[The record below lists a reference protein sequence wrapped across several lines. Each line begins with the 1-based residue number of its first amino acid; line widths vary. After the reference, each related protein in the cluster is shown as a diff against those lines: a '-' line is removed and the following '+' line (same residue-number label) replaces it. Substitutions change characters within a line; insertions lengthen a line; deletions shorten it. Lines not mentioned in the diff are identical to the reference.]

1 MRFLS
6 FDIYDEQFGIELE
19 KVREVIAFPQITPAP
34 GTPPHFLGLMRMRD
48 LVVPVIDLRIR
59 MSLVPTLTHDTAVIV
74 CQINGSNVGFV
85 VDMIHTVVSPLE
97 NELMPTPAG
106 VTSQGASLFKS
117 VVRRE
122 SGLTLILDAENLL
135 TATDEAL
142 IQSQAAIEQIKA
154 AS

>member
-48 LVVPVIDLRIR
+48 MVVPVVDLRMR
-59 MSLVPTLTHDTAVIV
+59 MKLVPTLTHDTAVIV
-74 CQINGSNVGFV
+74 CQINGANVGLV
-85 VDMIHTVVSPLE
+85 VDIIHTVVSPSDS
-97 NELMPTPAG
+97 ELMPAPHVMNGQA
-106 VTSQGASLFKS
+106 APLFKS

-122 SGLTLILDAENLL
+122 SGLTLILDVDQVLSAS
-135 TATDEAL
+135 DEEF
-142 IQSQAAIEQIKA
+142 IQSHAAIEQIKA